1 MTEGIRMGKM
11 DKVKLLTVCVSLF
24 LLAGCGGNQQYKT
37 LDKVCVPNMEKAE
50 AMKACEEV
58 LSRMYF
64 VVDKADEEQ
73 GVIRTRPLTAAQWFE
88 FWRSDNVGSF
98 NGAEANVQS
107 IRRTAELNMD
117 KGEGQLCIRCE
128 VKVQRFSLP
137 EHEIRSSGRAYEAF
151 SKSGRSFQEMK
162 LNPEQKKQA
171 AWIDLER
178 DGRLETKI
186 LERIEKQIAKK

>member
-1 MTEGIRMGKM
+1 M

-24 LLAGCGGNQQYKT
+24 LLTGCGGNQQYKT

-50 AMKACEEV
+50 AMKACEKI

-88 FWRSDNVGSF
+88 FWRSDNAGSF

-137 EHEIRSSGRAYEAF
+137 EHEIRGSGRVYEAF
-151 SKSGRSFQEMK
+151 SKSERSFQEMK
-162 LNPEQKKQA
+162 LNPKQKKQA

>member
-1 MTEGIRMGKM
+1 M

-50 AMKACEEV
+50 AMKAGEAE
-58 LSRMYF
+58 LNKMYF
-64 VVDKADEEQ
+64 VIDKADAEA
-73 GVIRTRPLTAAQWFE
+73 GVVRTRPLTAAQWFE
-88 FWRSDNVGSF
+88 FWRSDNVGLF

-107 IRRTAELNMD
+107 IRRTAELNIGKD
-117 KGEGQLCIRCE
+117 EGQLCIRCE
-128 VKVQRFSLP
+128 VKVQRFSLL
-137 EHEIRSSGRAYEAF
+137 EHEIRGSGRVYEAF
-151 SKSGRSFQEMK
+151 SRSEHAFQEMK

-171 AWIDLER
+171 AWIDLGR

-186 LERIEKQIAKK
+186 LERIERQVAKK